1 MFSSSLISFFNIAT
15 ILHNGLDSGP
25 KGKTIISDFM
35 CVAPRCSPSITRY
48 MYDLGS
54 HVR

>member
-1 MFSSSLISFFNIAT
+1 MFQRSLISFINIAT
-15 ILHNGLDSGP
+15 IIHNGLDSDP
-25 KGKTIISDFM
+25 EDNTITSDFM
-35 CVAPRCSPSITRY
+35 CVASRCSPSITRY